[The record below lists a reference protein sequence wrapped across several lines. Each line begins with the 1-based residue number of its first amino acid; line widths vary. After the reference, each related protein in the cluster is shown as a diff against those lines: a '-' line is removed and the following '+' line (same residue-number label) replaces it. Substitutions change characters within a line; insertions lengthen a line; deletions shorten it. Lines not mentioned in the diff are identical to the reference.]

1 MRDKTVLVIEDD
13 HWLAQQYRRVLI
25 KAGFGVII
33 SSNAQE
39 AINVID
45 DNPIDVIVLD
55 VLLSGST
62 AFALLHELQ
71 SYGDTGKVPVIVCT
85 NLFEELP
92 LEDLRPYGVDL
103 ILDKTKMEP
112 RDLTAAVNGA
122 LR

>member
-55 VLLSGST
+55 VLLSSST